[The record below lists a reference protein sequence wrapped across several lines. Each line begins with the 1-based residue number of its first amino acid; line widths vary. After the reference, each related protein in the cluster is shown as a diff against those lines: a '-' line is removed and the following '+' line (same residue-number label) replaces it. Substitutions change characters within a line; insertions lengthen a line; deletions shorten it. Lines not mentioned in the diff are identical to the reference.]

1 MKGLFK
7 KNKLLIEVSN
17 LDQDKVYDV
26 KIEPFSE
33 KRTKSM
39 NSYYWVLVTEL
50 ASKLNTSK
58 DELHAELIKRYA
70 PRDYLSM
77 LSQVNINDYF
87 PYYDLQSTYKSN
99 GNTFKS
105 YLVYKRSSD
114 MNKNEFRGL
123 LDGLI
128 SECHECGISTMTP
141 QEIELL
147 KHLEG
152 R

>member
-58 DELHAELIKRYA
+58 DELHAELIKQYA

-87 PYYDLQSTYKSN
+87 PYYDLQTTYKN
-99 GNTFKS
+99 GGNTFKS

-147 KHLEG
+147 KFMEG

>member
-50 ASKLNTSK
+50 AGKLNTSK
-58 DELHAELIKRYA
+58 DELHTELIKRYA

-77 LSQVNINDYF
+77 LSQVNINGYF

-114 MNKNEFRGL
+114 MNKSEFRGL

-147 KHLEG
+147 KYLEG

>member
-50 ASKLNTSK
+50 ACKLNTSK

-114 MNKNEFRGL
+114 MNKNEFGGL

-147 KHLEG
+147 KYLEG

>member
-58 DELHAELIKRYA
+58 DELHAELIKQYA

-147 KHLEG
+147 KYLEG

>member
-105 YLVYKRSSD
+105 YLIYKRSSD

-147 KHLEG
+147 KYLEG

>member
-105 YLVYKRSSD
+105 YLVYKRSSN
-114 MNKNEFRGL
+114 MNKNEFREL

-128 SECHECGISTMTP
+128 SECHECGINTMTP

-147 KHLEG
+147 KYLEG

>member
-50 ASKLNTSK
+50 ASKLNTTK
-58 DELHAELIKRYA
+58 DELHTELIKRYA

-87 PYYDLQSTYKSN
+87 PYYDLKCTYKN
-99 GNTFKS
+99 GGNTFKS

-114 MNKNEFRGL
+114 MNKSEFRVL

-147 KHLEG
+147 KYLEG

>member
-77 LSQVNINDYF
+77 LSQANINDYF
-87 PYYDLQSTYKSN
+87 PYYDLQTTYKN
-99 GNTFKS
+99 GGNTFKS

-147 KHLEG
+147 KYLEG

>member
-123 LDGLI
+123 LDGLV

-147 KHLEG
+147 KYLEG
-152 R
+152 

>member
-77 LSQVNINDYF
+77 LS
-87 PYYDLQSTYKSN
+87 
-99 GNTFKS
+99 
-105 YLVYKRSSD
+105 
-114 MNKNEFRGL
+114 
-123 LDGLI
+123 
-128 SECHECGISTMTP
+128 
-141 QEIELL
+141 
-147 KHLEG
+147 
-152 R
+152 

>member
-147 KHLEG
+147 KYLEG

>member
-99 GNTFKS
+99 GNMFKS

-147 KHLEG
+147 KYLEG

>member
-50 ASKLNTSK
+50 ASKLNISK

-114 MNKNEFRGL
+114 MNKSEFRGL

-147 KHLEG
+147 KYLEG

>member
-58 DELHAELIKRYA
+58 DELHTELIKRYA

-87 PYYDLQSTYKSN
+87 PYYDLQSTYKNN

-147 KHLEG
+147 KYLEG

>member
-114 MNKNEFRGL
+114 MNKSEFRGL

-128 SECHECGISTMTP
+128 SESHEGGISTMTP

-147 KHLEG
+147 KYLEG

>member
-17 LDQDKVYDV
+17 LNQDKVYDV

-87 PYYDLQSTYKSN
+87 PYYDLKCTYKN
-99 GNTFKS
+99 GSNTFKS

-147 KHLEG
+147 KYLEG

>member
-87 PYYDLQSTYKSN
+87 SYYDLQTTYKN
-99 GNTFKS
+99 GGNTFKS

-114 MNKNEFRGL
+114 MNKSEFRGL

-147 KHLEG
+147 KYLEG

>member
-50 ASKLNTSK
+50 ACKLNTSK

-147 KHLEG
+147 KYLEG

>member
-50 ASKLNTSK
+50 ASKLNTNK
-58 DELHAELIKRYA
+58 DELHTELIKRYA

-147 KHLEG
+147 KYLEG

>member
-114 MNKNEFRGL
+114 MNKNEFREL

-128 SECHECGISTMTP
+128 SECHDCGINTMTP

-147 KHLEG
+147 KYLEG

>member
-123 LDGLI
+123 LDGLV

-147 KHLEG
+147 KYLEG

>member
-87 PYYDLQSTYKSN
+87 PYYDLQTTYKN
-99 GNTFKS
+99 GGNTFKS
-105 YLVYKRSSD
+105 YLVYKKSSD

-147 KHLEG
+147 KYLEG

>member
-128 SECHECGISTMTP
+128 SECHECGISTITP

-147 KHLEG
+147 KYLEG

>member
-50 ASKLNTSK
+50 SSKLNTSK

-114 MNKNEFRGL
+114 MNKSEFRGL

-147 KHLEG
+147 KYLEG

>member
-50 ASKLNTSK
+50 AGKLNTSK
-58 DELHAELIKRYA
+58 DELHTELIKRYA

-87 PYYDLQSTYKSN
+87 PYYDLQMTYKN
-99 GNTFKS
+99 GGNTFKS

-147 KHLEG
+147 KYLEG

>member
-58 DELHAELIKRYA
+58 DELHAELIKQYA

-87 PYYDLQSTYKSN
+87 PYYDLQTTYKN
-99 GNTFKS
+99 GGNTFKS
-105 YLVYKRSSD
+105 YLVYKRSSN

-147 KHLEG
+147 KFMEG

>member
-50 ASKLNTSK
+50 ACKLNTSK

-147 KHLEG
+147 KYLES

>member
-87 PYYDLQSTYKSN
+87 PYYDLQTTYKN
-99 GNTFKS
+99 GGNTFKS

-147 KHLEG
+147 KFMEG

>member
-123 LDGLI
+123 LYGLI

-147 KHLEG
+147 KYLEG

>member
-58 DELHAELIKRYA
+58 DELHAELIKQYA

-147 KHLEG
+147 KFMEG

>member
-17 LDQDKVYDV
+17 LEQDKVYDV

-58 DELHAELIKRYA
+58 DELHTELIKRYA

-99 GNTFKS
+99 DNTFKS

-147 KHLEG
+147 KYLEG

>member
-147 KHLEG
+147 KYLES

>member
-58 DELHAELIKRYA
+58 DELHTELIKRYA

-114 MNKNEFRGL
+114 MNKNEFREL

-147 KHLEG
+147 KYLEG

>member
-141 QEIELL
+141 HEIELL
-147 KHLEG
+147 KYLEG

>member
-147 KHLEG
+147 KFMEG

>member
-50 ASKLNTSK
+50 AGKLNTSK
-58 DELHAELIKRYA
+58 DELHTELIKRYA

-87 PYYDLQSTYKSN
+87 PYYDLQMTYKN
-99 GNTFKS
+99 GGNTFKS

-114 MNKNEFRGL
+114 MNKSEFRGL

-147 KHLEG
+147 KFMEG

>member
-50 ASKLNTSK
+50 AGKLNTSK
-58 DELHAELIKRYA
+58 DELHTELIKRYA

-77 LSQVNINDYF
+77 LSQVNINNYF
-87 PYYDLQSTYKSN
+87 PYYDLQTTYKN
-99 GNTFKS
+99 GGNTFKS

-114 MNKNEFRGL
+114 MNKNEFRVL

-147 KHLEG
+147 KYLEG

>member
-87 PYYDLQSTYKSN
+87 PYYDLQTTYKN
-99 GNTFKS
+99 GGNTFKS

-147 KHLEG
+147 KYLEG

>member
-128 SECHECGISTMTP
+128 SECHECGISTITP

-147 KHLEG
+147 KFMEG

>member
-114 MNKNEFRGL
+114 MNKSEFRGL

-147 KHLEG
+147 KYLEG